1 MLDND
6 AYSSPVPG
14 LGKGLSAE
22 QTLRSAIV
30 HCVLKPGEVLSEA
43 RLCDEFAIGRGAVRM
58 ALQRLQASGLVT
70 SAARSGWQVSH
81 VSAAEIREVVA
92 ARRHLEPM
100 LAEVKLTEADQA
112 HVAKLCDMYAALH
125 GRSDPSLDLQ
135 GTLRRA
141 ERDLLSL
148 LATRLNMPTV
158 SGWLFDLWDRSARLV
173 TFFEARSTA
182 KLKGADRAALG
193 ACMLS
198 GDSDSAKAHF
208 VAAIDQLEAYL
219 AARFLESSA
228 VLNEPVV
235 RRKRSGR
242 TKAEKNE
249 FQQNQ
254 ERTRTN

>member
-6 AYSSPVPG
+6 AYSSPMPG
-14 LGKGLSAE
+14 LSKGLSAE

-43 RLCDEFAIGRGAVRM
+43 HLCEEFAIGRGAVRI

-70 SAARSGWQVSH
+70 AAARSGWQVSP

-92 ARRHLEPM
+92 ARRHLEEM
-100 LAEVKLTEADQA
+100 LAGVKLTEADQA
-112 HVAKLCDMYAALH
+112 HLAKLCDMYGALH

-141 ERDLLSL
+141 ERDLLTL
-148 LATRLNMPTV
+148 LATRLKMPTV
-158 SGWLFDLWDRSARLV
+158 NGWLTDLWDRSARLV
-173 TFFEARSTA
+173 TFFEARSA
-182 KLKGADRAALG
+182 VKLKGADRAALG
-193 ACMLS
+193 ACLLK
-198 GDSDSAKAHF
+198 GDSEGAKAHL
-208 VAAIDQLEAYL
+208 AAATDQLEAYL

-228 VLNEPVV
+228 VLADPTI
-235 RRKRSGR
+235 RRKR
-242 TKAEKNE
+242 AEKAKTE
-249 FQQNQ
+249 KSDFQQNQ

>member
-1 MLDND
+1 MLDSD

-30 HCVLKPGEVLSEA
+30 HCVLRPGEVLSEA
-43 RLCDEFAIGRGAVRM
+43 RLCDEFAIGRGAVRT

-70 SAARSGWQVSH
+70 AAPRSGWQVSQ
-81 VSAAEIREVVA
+81 VSAGEIREVVA
-92 ARRHLEPM
+92 ARRHLEAL
-100 LAEVKLTEADQA
+100 LAGVKLTETDHAR
-112 HVAKLCDMYAALH
+112 VAKLSDMYAALH

-135 GTLRRA
+135 ATLRRA

-148 LATRLNMPTV
+148 LAVRLNMPTV

-173 TFFEARSTA
+173 TFFEARSTV

-193 ACMLS
+193 TCLLA
-198 GDSDSAKAHF
+198 SDSEGAKAQL
-208 VAAIDQLEAYL
+208 AAAADQLEAYL

-235 RRKRSGR
+235 RRKRTGKA
-242 TKAEKNE
+242 KAETNDI
-249 FQQNQ
+249 QPNQ
-254 ERTRTN
+254 ERIRTN

>member
-1 MLDND
+1 MLDSD

-70 SAARSGWQVSH
+70 AAPRSGWQVAP
-81 VSAAEIREVVA
+81 VSAGEIREIVA
-92 ARRHLEPM
+92 GRRHLEAI

-193 ACMLS
+193 ACLLA
-198 GDSDSAKAHF
+198 GDSEGARAHF
-208 VAAIDQLEAYL
+208 AAATDQLEAYL

-228 VLNEPVV
+228 ILNEPVT
-235 RRKRSGR
+235 RRKRAAR
-242 TKAEKNE
+242 TKAETNE
-249 FQQNQ
+249 FQPNQ